1 VSVVIASFLG
11 GAWLTWAL
19 PLAVAVLVGTFTFV
33 ALNGRKE
40 DE

>member
-19 PLAVAVLVGTFTFV
+19 PIAVAVLAGAFMVLT
-33 ALNGRKE
+33 LSGRRE